1 MINEIFKPG
10 IIGKDVCCGL
20 LGLLNGVK
28 IETLVPFFMRLANI
42 TSIYKQKNSRKN
54 LENDR
59 GIFVL
64 TVIRMIM
71 DRLLYEDLY
80 PEIEENMSNSN
91 IGALKNK
98 NVRNHLFIVHGII
111 NSVINGKA
119 KCVDIQIYDIKQAF
133 DALWIQDCMNDLF
146 DVVPCTGRNNK
157 LSLLY
162 KANTENYVSVK
173 TPVGQTDRRNIPEIV
188 MQGSTWGP
196 LECSNSLDKIGKI
209 CEENREHLFNYK
221 NMVKVPILT
230 MVDDTFA
237 IAECGQKSVA
247 INQYINTQ
255 IETKKLQMH
264 TQDATGR
271 TKCHKIHV
279 GCRNLV
285 CPDLLVHGT
294 PMKEVSEDT
303 YLGDI
308 IRSDGKN
315 TSSIKNRV
323 SRGIGSSSQ
332 ILNILET
339 VSFGKSYFRIAIC
352 LREAMFL
359 STVLT
364 NIEVWYGLSKS
375 EIEELEILDRVLLR
389 HILGLPSSTPTE
401 FLYLETG
408 CLNIGT
414 ILKMR
419 RVNYLHYL
427 LQSDEDKMLSQ
438 FFKTQYNFPVKDDW
452 TEQVKQD
459 LEDFEL
465 SSSLGWIKSHSKNKF
480 KKLVKKQGREYAL
493 NQFMKKKGKHSKL
506 DNLTYNNLKTQNHLQ
521 RTDCTV
527 KQARILMLYR
537 ARMANYGN
545 NYQQTEDSL
554 ECKLCGNHPDLQEDI
569 YECEFNKDNIRLNG
583 SYYDMFEEKV
593 NIDVIQT
600 LEKIYNQ
607 RENKLS

>member
-1 MINEIFKPG
+1 
-10 IIGKDVCCGL
+10 
-20 LGLLNGVK
+20 
-28 IETLVPFFMRLANI
+28 MRLANI
-42 TSIYKQKNSRKN
+42 SSIYRQKNSRKH

-111 NSVINGKA
+111 NSVINGKS

-133 DALWIQDCMNDLF
+133 DALWIQDCMKDLF

-188 MQGSTWGP
+188 MQGRTWGP

-209 CEENREHLFNYK
+209 REENREHLFNDK

-419 RVNYLHYL
+419 RVNFLHYL
-427 LQSDEDKMLSQ
+427 LQNVKSV
-438 FFKTQYNFPVKDDW
+438 FPDPIP
-452 TEQVKQD
+452 
-459 LEDFEL
+459 F
-465 SSSLGWIKSHSKNKF
+465 S
-480 KKLVKKQGREYAL
+480 
-493 NQFMKKKGKHSKL
+493 
-506 DNLTYNNLKTQNHLQ
+506 
-521 RTDCTV
+521 C
-527 KQARILMLYR
+527 
-537 ARMANYGN
+537 
-545 NYQQTEDSL
+545 
-554 ECKLCGNHPDLQEDI
+554 
-569 YECEFNKDNIRLNG
+569 
-583 SYYDMFEEKV
+583 
-593 NIDVIQT
+593 
-600 LEKIYNQ
+600 
-607 RENKLS
+607 